1 MSIRVFLA
9 DDHGILRGGL
19 RALINLQ
26 SDMEVVGEAD
36 NGLDAEVGVKTTEP
50 DVVLMDISMPNGG
63 GLAAIAAVKQV
74 RPKTRIVVLTVHDEL
89 GYVRAAGQAG
99 AVGYVVKSA
108 VDTELLAAIRA
119 VAQGRTFIDASLGL
133 GFAQSQMQPSSNGA
147 KGFTNS
153 QIAEELRLGVKS
165 VETYRARVMDKLGL
179 ESRSALVRFAL
190 DCGVLGGRDP
200 VPMTPSAILAPAPQ
214 SGAPES
220 RVLDQKTDHSERSV
234 KHENQ

>member
-26 SDMEVVGEAD
+26 PDMEVVGEAD
-36 NGLDAEVGVKTTEP
+36 NGLDAEIGVKNSEP

-133 GFAQSQMQPSSNGA
+133 GFAQSQMQPTSTGA
-147 KGFTNS
+147 SAKGETGTAQLTGRELEVMRRVAEGFTNS

-165 VETYRARVMDKLGL
+165 VETYRSRVMEKLGL

-190 DCGVLGGRDP
+190 DCGVLGAG
-200 VPMTPSAILAPAPQ
+200 TS
-214 SGAPES
+214 
-220 RVLDQKTDHSERSV
+220 
-234 KHENQ
+234 

>member
-1 MSIRVFLA
+1 MSIRVFIA

-19 RALINLQ
+19 RALITLQ
-26 SDMEVVGEAD
+26 PDMEVVGEAA
-36 NGLDAEVGVKTTEP
+36 NGPDAEIGVKNSEP
-50 DVVLMDISMPNGG
+50 DVVLMDITMPNGG

-74 RPKTRIVVLTVHDEL
+74 RPKTRIIVLTVHDES

-133 GFAQSQMQPSSNGA
+133 GFAQSPMRSTSTPPGEPGTAQLTARELEVMRRVA
-147 KGFTNS
+147 EGFTNS

-165 VETYRARVMDKLGL
+165 VETYRSRVMEKLGL

-190 DCGVLGGRDP
+190 DCGILGAG
-200 VPMTPSAILAPAPQ
+200 T
-214 SGAPES
+214 
-220 RVLDQKTDHSERSV
+220 
-234 KHENQ
+234 